1 MEPRQ
6 IGERIRHAR
15 EARQLSQ
22 EQLAEMIS
30 RDQRSVSE
38 YESGKRRIYAHDL
51 PNIARALNVPL
62 LYFYEDV
69 FSEAEFDAALLEAYH
84 RLDETGRRLALDMLR
99 LLLEHQAR

>member
-6 IGERIRHAR
+6 IGERIRRAR

-30 RDQRSVSE
+30 RTQHSVSE

-69 FSEAEFDAALLEAYH
+69 FGEAEFDAALLEAYH
-84 RLDETGRRLALDMLR
+84 HLDAAGRRLALDMLR
-99 LLLEHQAR
+99 LLVEHQAR